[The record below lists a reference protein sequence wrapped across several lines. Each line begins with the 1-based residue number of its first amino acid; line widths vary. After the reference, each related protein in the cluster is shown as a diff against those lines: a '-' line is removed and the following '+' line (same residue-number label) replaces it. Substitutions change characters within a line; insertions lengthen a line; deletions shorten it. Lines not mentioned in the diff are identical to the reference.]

1 MPSQKNKVL
10 NDTLES
16 KEQRLVALRQEVE
29 LCKQKSVRPQNKAQS
44 DCAQEKKEKE
54 ILSLEAEIAAMR
66 SPSNNGNLV
75 ARDLEC
81 PSTSIFPSS
90 HNPEP
95 NLNGQTQKLIEAGTS
110 ASALKGPL
118 FPTQVHENGLV
129 EAQNAN
135 YALKETLVGKINNG
149 QPSDITADAV
159 PGQFQT
165 EEEPETSV
173 VAQNN
178 QLFQSG
184 GSKKLTVETEST
196 NEALKG
202 ILPQMAETISIDS
215 KHLAD
220 GQPNLEYGPRH
231 EERSMPAKPDE
242 QNGRLFLTSGDGI
255 HATDPQNK
263 DEGPKPFGPNLK
275 PDQNQEIAGSE
286 IDIASHVGQILDQAI
301 FGGAPSSASVTEA
314 NTQFSRF
321 SIPEPQSS
329 EGRALWAGWRY
340 MRNIQSVPSELPVSS
355 SSTNEEGSSRPN
367 PPATPVENHLDL
379 STAAQLDVKSVFTRP
394 NPSLLPTFPAQD
406 ALPARMIPEAGVII
420 EDSVLTS
427 SGSAIAEGEFS
438 RMETAINPAVLRAMG
453 DGSVALSPRVNKVV
467 ESEQGKFHSNDDHV
481 NDKLTELFAIAKANG
496 LTLIPFKTEDNDEV
510 DIAAFVQASAD
521 ASKKKPAARN
531 GGKRT
536 RKRKNAKIEDDS
548 NQLVEGIAPT
558 EDEEQHALGEG
569 KVPAKKRKINQD
581 DEEYGPEMDA
591 EEDTEALKASK
602 STGGDAG
609 SAKGSRKKIIEY
621 EEKVALARDISNK
634 REAEE
639 AIQEFL
645 VKGTKIDPT
654 LKNLMQEVNFFVTE
668 CGSICKELSLE
679 ILTTKFGTT
688 QCLNHHNTRNSEVND
703 WNAVIGNRPFSNF
716 IYSRLG
722 KLVLARR
729 RS

>member
-1 MPSQKNKVL
+1 MPSRKNKVL
-10 NDTLES
+10 NDTLEL
-16 KEQRLVALRQEVE
+16 KEQRLVALCQEVE

-66 SPSNNGNLV
+66 SPSNDSNLV

-110 ASALKGPL
+110 ASALKGPS

-129 EAQNAN
+129 EAQNVN
-135 YALKETLVGKINNG
+135 YALKETLVSKINNG

-159 PGQFQT
+159 PSQFQT

-173 VAQNN
+173 VAQND

-184 GSKKLTVETEST
+184 GSKKLTAETEST

-215 KHLAD
+215 EHLAGDHAAD

-286 IDIASHVGQILDQAI
+286 IDVTSHVGQILDQAI

-329 EGRALWAGWRY
+329 EGRALWAGWWY

-355 SSTNEEGSSRPN
+355 SSTNEEGS
-367 PPATPVENHLDL
+367 
-379 STAAQLDVKSVFTRP
+379 TAQSDVKSVFTCP

-406 ALPARMIPEAGVII
+406 ALPTRMIPEARVII

-453 DGSVALSPRVNKVV
+453 NGSVALSPRVNKVV
-467 ESEQGKFHSNDDHV
+467 ESEQGKFCSNDDHV
-481 NDKLTELFAIAKANG
+481 NDKLTELFAIAKVNG
-496 LTLIPFKTEDNDEV
+496 LTLIPFKTKDNDEV
-510 DIAAFVQASAD
+510 DIAAFAQASAD

-536 RKRKNAKIEDDS
+536 RKQKNAKIEDDS

-581 DEEYGPEMDA
+581 DEEYGLEMDA
-591 EEDTEALKASK
+591 EEDTEALKALK

-621 EEKVALARDISNK
+621 EEKVALARDILNK
-634 REAEE
+634 S
-639 AIQEFL
+639 
-645 VKGTKIDPT
+645 T
-654 LKNLMQEVNFFVTE
+654 
-668 CGSICKELSLE
+668 CLS
-679 ILTTKFGTT
+679 
-688 QCLNHHNTRNSEVND
+688 R
-703 WNAVIGNRPFSNF
+703 
-716 IYSRLG
+716 
-722 KLVLARR
+722 
-729 RS
+729 